1 MSDGI
6 TSQVQ
11 PLMARDGH
19 TFSVYMASPNGRAG
33 AAVIILQ
40 EIFGVTPWIRRVAD
54 SYAAA
59 GYLAVAP
66 ALFDRVRRGI
76 ELGYSPAQ
84 IEQGKGYRAQIAV
97 DKTLLDIAA
106 CAAVIRH
113 AGRVAIIGFCWG
125 GTLAWTAAASL
136 KPAAAV
142 CYYATG
148 LTAQTARPP
157 ACPTLLHFAQAD
169 PDIPASEVEQLRS
182 AFPQGEFHLY
192 PARHGFAN
200 EDRTDYYD
208 AAATMLAR
216 SRTDEFLARTLL
228 GTGQPSR

>member
-1 MSDGI
+1 VS
-6 TSQVQ
+6 TVVSQVQ

-19 TFSVYMASPNGRAG
+19 TFSVYMANPNGRAS

-66 ALFDRVRRGI
+66 ALFDRVHRRI
-76 ELGYSPAQ
+76 ELGYSAA
-84 IEQGKGYRAQIAV
+84 ETEEGKGYRAQIALEEA
-97 DKTLLDIAA
+97 LLDIAA

-113 AGRVAIIGFCWG
+113 AGRVAIVGFCWG
-125 GTLAWTAAASL
+125 GTLSWSAASSL
-136 KPAAAV
+136 RPAAAV
-142 CYYATG
+142 CYYGAG
-148 LTAQTARPP
+148 MLAQTARPP
-157 ACPTLLHFAQAD
+157 ACPTLLHFAQDD
-169 PDIPASEVEQLRS
+169 PGIPASEVDQLRD

-200 EDRTDYYD
+200 EDRPDRYD
-208 AAATMLAR
+208 AVSAALAR
-216 SRTDEFLARTLL
+216 TRTHEFLARALKSGPAKPTA
-228 GTGQPSR
+228 